1 MNGSNAATAPGNGEG
16 VGDVPLTGDPAGEA
30 SNTAGGQQTPPPGA
44 DGQPVAT
51 EGEPPVEGT
60 PPVPGEPPATPPQTV
75 DNLPIPSGP
84 IFTTGNWTGSV
95 VIETEVAGTT
105 VTPETLDAAPAGQPF
120 CLSGRVAADP
130 DFGGAAR
137 LVFNL
142 NQAAGSAPLTTVP
155 QGNGLAFTFT
165 RSTGAMLRVQLET
178 PGGDAFCYSIPEVRG
193 RAFVPYTA
201 FNTECWTDTT
211 GQNYNRQPI
220 HSVVFSAPG
229 SSFAQTPYGFCVA
242 GFADASDVSQAPPL
256 PASFSTGNISGSLE
270 EVAERAVVADGNG
283 RKYIVQNNAWGA
295 TSSNGSQVI
304 NYTNNGFTIA
314 RQSAPSNGN
323 VPVSFPSIFI
333 GANGYQGGDGSLSTR
348 ITDRLPRRISQI
360 NSIETR
366 FAHNATNGDYNA
378 TYDVWF
384 ADQAPV
390 GEYET
395 ATGAFLMVWTYK
407 PQNRNAIGTV
417 VQQQVNIGGQT
428 WQLVAGRRSEGGDS
442 NAADADSP
450 VISYIKQGAAL
461 TDYAF
466 DLNDFIQDA
475 VQRSQSGQL
484 NGLTFSSEL
493 FLTDVFAGFEIWNGG
508 SNLSVNAFTVDVQ

>member
-1 MNGSNAATAPGNGEG
+1 
-16 VGDVPLTGDPAGEA
+16 VG
-30 SNTAGGQQTPPPGA
+30 
-44 DGQPVAT
+44 
-51 EGEPPVEGT
+51 
-60 PPVPGEPPATPPQTV
+60 
-75 DNLPIPSGP
+75 
-84 IFTTGNWTGSV
+84 
-95 VIETEVAGTT
+95 IETEVAGTT
-105 VTPETLDAAPAGQPF
+105 VSPTTLDDVAAGQPF
-120 CLSGRVAADP
+120 CLSGRVAADA

-142 NQAAGSAPLTTVP
+142 NQAAGAAPLTTVP

-193 RAFVPYTA
+193 RTFVPYTA

-256 PASFSTGNISGSLE
+256 PASFSTGPISGSLE
-270 EVAERAVVADGNG
+270 EVAERAVVADANG

-295 TSSNGSQVI
+295 TSSNGSQLI

-360 NSIETR
+360 NSIPTR

-407 PQNRNAIGTV
+407 PRDRNAIGRV
-417 VQQQVNIGGQT
+417 VDDSVDIGGQT
-428 WQLVAGRRSEGGDS
+428 WQLVAGPRSEGGDS

-475 VQRSQSGQL
+475 VQRSQDGQL
-484 NGLTFSSEL
+484 NGLQFSSEL